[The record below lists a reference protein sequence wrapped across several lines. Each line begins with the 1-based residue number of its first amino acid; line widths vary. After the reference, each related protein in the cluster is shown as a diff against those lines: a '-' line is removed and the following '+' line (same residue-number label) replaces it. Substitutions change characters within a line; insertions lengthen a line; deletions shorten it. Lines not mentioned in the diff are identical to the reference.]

1 MKQDELK
8 KINHE
13 IGSYVAKVTKTIW
26 VDDRTLQ
33 IATMMIDSY
42 GDTVYVWVEEAD
54 DHCRVSDG
62 GRILFKLDPNEEDK
76 ELYETGGDIALG
88 SGYEFDEKHCEIF
101 VDVDRKNVAQAAMKL
116 AQLQVAIS
124 YLG

>member
-1 MKQDELK
+1 MRQEDTEAFSR
-8 KINHE
+8 E
-13 IGSYVAKVTKTIW
+13 IGDYVAENTKVIW
-26 VDDRTLQ
+26 VDNHTMQ

-42 GDTVYVWVEEAD
+42 GDTVYVWVEEAE

-62 GRILFKLDPNEEDK
+62 GSILFKLDPNSEDEELNETAK
-76 ELYETGGDIALG
+76 EIAIG
-88 SGYEFDEKHCEIF
+88 SGYQFDDDHFEIY

>member
-1 MKQDELK
+1 MRQEDTKAFSR
-8 KINHE
+8 E
-13 IGSYVAKVTKTIW
+13 IGDYVAENTKVIW
-26 VDDRTLQ
+26 VDNHTMQ

-42 GDTVYVWVEEAD
+42 GDTVYVWVEEAE

-62 GRILFKLDPNEEDK
+62 GRILFKLDPNSEDEELNETAK
-76 ELYETGGDIALG
+76 EIAIG
-88 SGYEFDEKHCEIF
+88 SGYQFDDDHFEIY

>member
-1 MKQDELK
+1 MKQDKTKALDR
-8 KINHE
+8 E
-13 IGSYVAKVTKTIW
+13 IGDYVAENTKVIW
-26 VDDRTLQ
+26 VDNHTMQ

-42 GDTVYVWVEEAD
+42 GDTVYVWVEEAE

-62 GRILFKLDPNEEDK
+62 GRILFKLDPNSEDEELSETAK
-76 ELYETGGDIALG
+76 EIAIG
-88 SGYEFDEKHCEIF
+88 SGYQFDDDHFEIY

>member
-1 MKQDELK
+1 MLNTLLVSSCYYIRKKRNHRKKSVWRCGVDEA
-8 KINHE
+8 E
-13 IGSYVAKVTKTIW
+13 
-26 VDDRTLQ
+26 
-33 IATMMIDSY
+33 
-42 GDTVYVWVEEAD
+42 

-62 GRILFKLDPNEEDK
+62 GRILFKLDPNSEDEELNETAK
-76 ELYETGGDIALG
+76 EIAIG
-88 SGYEFDEKHCEIF
+88 SGYQFDDDHFEIY

>member
-1 MKQDELK
+1 MKQDETKALDR
-8 KINHE
+8 E
-13 IGSYVAKVTKTIW
+13 ISDYVAENTKVIW
-26 VDDRTLQ
+26 VDNHTMQ

-42 GDTVYVWVEEAD
+42 GDTVYVWVEKAE

-62 GRILFKLDPNEEDK
+62 GRILFKLDPNSEDEELNETAK
-76 ELYETGGDIALG
+76 EIAIG
-88 SGYEFDEKHCEIF
+88 SGYQFDDDHFEIY
-101 VDVDRKNVAQAAMKL
+101 VDVDRKNVAQAALKL